1 MPGLERLPQ
10 HLDARTSPLITTQ
23 SGIVCPNLPRT
34 THLGVSLRLVIM
46 DQLPLSG
53 APPGSLPLLA
63 PYLTGLRPEIADLLG
78 ALPIGGVNQIL
89 LHALSAAHSA
99 QPCWAAV
106 LPTDPFLGGEPLWR
120 ELAQRGVRGVV
131 NLATTALVDG
141 EFRRALGVAGL
152 DQDQEFAALSQ
163 ARHAGLDAGAV
174 VFSYDQALRAWRSG
188 VDRVVLHPGPPTGD
202 PALDG
207 ALAEAA
213 LALARRLRTGS
224 GREQTLLYRHPAF
237 GPMLDPVLR
246 ETDGVV
252 EWALA

>member
-1 MPGLERLPQ
+1 
-10 HLDARTSPLITTQ
+10 
-23 SGIVCPNLPRT
+23 
-34 THLGVSLRLVIM
+34 VSLHLIITDR
-46 DQLPLSG
+46 LPLSS
-53 APPGSLPLLA
+53 APLGSLPLLA
-63 PYLTGLRPEIADLLG
+63 PFLAGLRPEIADLVG
-78 ALPIGGVNQIL
+78 ALPVGSVNQVL
-89 LHALSAAHSA
+89 LDALPAPQGL

-120 ELAQRGVRGVV
+120 ELAQRGVLGVV
-131 NLATTALVDG
+131 NLATTALVGG

-152 DQDQEFAALSQ
+152 DQDQEFAALAQ
-163 ARHAGLDAGAV
+163 ARRAGLDAGAV

-188 VDRVVLHPGPPTGD
+188 IDRVILNPGPPTGD

-213 LALARRLRTGS
+213 FSLARRLRSGS

-237 GPMLDPVLR
+237 GPLLDPVLR

-252 EWALA
+252 EWALP